1 MCSRERGP
9 RDEAKF
15 WTDPMRL
22 IALLFAAS
30 LVIAAQA
37 ADEYSVP
44 RTLVL
49 AQTLSIKDS
58 HSRFLRFLEA
68 SGREVDV
75 REVSDD
81 TLRLRDWDIW
91 LYNEIIVLAP
101 EADGGHPRDVLQAQ
115 RHLLALVGK
124 IEDTHLAIMQI
135 SAAPSTTQP
144 WQSSWT
150 PGTASCLR

>member
-1 MCSRERGP
+1 MLRGGG
-9 RDEAKF
+9 RADEVKLLIHS
-15 WTDPMRL
+15 MRA

-49 AQTLSIKDS
+49 AQTLSVKDS
-58 HSRFLRFLEA
+58 HSRFLRHLGA

-91 LYNEIIVLAP
+91 LYNEVIILAP
-101 EADGGHPRDVLQAQ
+101 QANGENPPISVWVGRLPALMDDSHKAPVAD
-115 RHLLALVGK
+115 
-124 IEDTHLAIMQI
+124 M
-135 SAAPSTTQP
+135 
-144 WQSSWT
+144 
-150 PGTASCLR
+150 

>member
-1 MCSRERGP
+1 
-9 RDEAKF
+9 
-15 WTDPMRL
+15 MRL
-22 IALLFAAS
+22 IAVLFAAS

-37 ADEYSVP
+37 ADEHSVP

-91 LYNEIIVLAP
+91 LYNEIVVLAP
-101 EADGGHPRDVLQAQ
+101 EADGGHPRKVRVLCHVSAQADEMKD
-115 RHLLALVGK
+115 A
-124 IEDTHLAIMQI
+124 HLATMQI
-135 SAAPSTTQP
+135 SAAPSTTQH

-150 PGTASCLR
+150 RGTASCLR